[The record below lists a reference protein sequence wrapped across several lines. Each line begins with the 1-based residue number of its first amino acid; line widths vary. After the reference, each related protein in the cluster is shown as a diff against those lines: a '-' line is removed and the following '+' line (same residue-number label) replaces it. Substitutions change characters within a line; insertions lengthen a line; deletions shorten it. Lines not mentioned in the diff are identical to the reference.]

1 MLVAARVCPGSE
13 GTSLRGSRM
22 QTWPSL
28 IPCIAMG
35 GAAQPMSIWP
45 DITAV
50 RVAGGLP
57 VGVGFA
63 LRPSSSTNASTMLW
77 ELDPLVEYAIVL
89 RAVTS
94 AKVLSGES
102 ARTYQ

>member
-1 MLVAARVCPGSE
+1 MVARTVWPRSE
-13 GTSLRGSRM
+13 GTSLPWAIMR
-22 QTWPSL
+22 TLPSL
-28 IPCIAMG
+28 TSCMAMG
-35 GAAQPMSIWP
+35 GADQPMSIWP

-50 RVAGGLP
+50 RVAGGEP

-77 ELDPLVEYAIVL
+77 ELDPLVEYAIEL